1 MKQLETLFGL
11 SADLLCVAG
20 MDGYFKRINPAFER
34 VLGYS
39 EAELRTMP
47 FIDFVHP
54 DDRAATLAEVQTL
67 TLGEKTLH
75 FENRYR
81 CKDGSYKWLAWTS
94 VPDTEEGLLYAV
106 ARDITESKQ
115 SLDELLNDLPGMVYR
130 CRNDPDWTM
139 EFVSEGCRE
148 LTEYEPADVIDNKL
162 VSYAD
167 LVHPDDREPVWHEVQ
182 RSIGRKREF
191 QLEYRIHTASGEQKT
206 VWERGRAIY
215 DSNGE
220 VSALQGFIADITERH
235 KLKSELNQ
243 LQKMESLGQLTGGI
257 AHDFNNLLTVVL
269 GNLQLLERE
278 VSDRPEALEL
288 LRDSTESAW
297 RGAELSQR
305 LLAFSRKQM
314 LSPEVLDANVLI
326 EGMHSMLRRTL
337 GSAVDVSLKLSEAR
351 CRISI
356 DAGQLENAI
365 LNLAINA
372 RDAMPDGGRLTIGSE
387 IFCADAEYVEHS
399 PDVNPGDYVMIEVS
413 DTGNG
418 MSAEDRDRA
427 FEPFFT
433 TKETGKGTG
442 LGLSMVYGLIK
453 QSGGHV
459 RLYSEPGHGTAV
471 KLFIPRWAQEGEAQP
486 SATEPRQVAPT
497 GRSERILVVEDD
509 PAVRKTV
516 LAMLSDLGY
525 ETSEVDSGRAALER
539 LQEGDNAPDLLFTDL
554 VMPGR
559 MSGVQLAEEAR
570 RLYPRLKVLLTSGFS
585 AEHVDSAMPL
595 PLLRKPYRKEQLA
608 AAVRDALVS

>member
-1 MKQLETLFGL
+1 MERLETFFGL

-20 MDGYFKRINPAFER
+20 MNGYFKRINPSFER

-39 EAELRTMP
+39 EAELKAAP

-54 DDRAATLAEVQTL
+54 DDRASTLAEVQTL
-67 TLGEKTLH
+67 TLGKKTLH

-106 ARDITESKQ
+106 ARDITESKR
-115 SLDELLNDLPGMVYR
+115 SFDDLLNDLPGMVYR

-148 LTEYEPADVIDNKL
+148 LTEYEPADLVDNTL

-167 LVHPDDREPVWHEVQ
+167 LVHPDDRETVWQEVQ
-182 RSIGRKREF
+182 NAIGKQREF
-191 QLEYRIHTASGEQKT
+191 QLEYRIRTASGEQKT
-206 VWERGRAIY
+206 VWERGRAVF
-215 DSNGE
+215 DSGGD
-220 VSALQGFIADITERH
+220 VFTLQGFIADITERH

-269 GNLQLLERE
+269 GNLQLLESE
-278 VSDRPEALEL
+278 VSDRPEASEL
-288 LRDSTESAW
+288 LRDATESAW

-326 EGMHSMLRRTL
+326 EGMHGMLRRTL
-337 GSAVDVSLKLSEAR
+337 GSAIDVGLSLSEMR

-372 RDAMPDGGRLTIGSE
+372 RDAMPDGGRLTIRSE
-387 IFCADAEYVEHS
+387 IFCADAEYVEHY

-418 MSAEDRDRA
+418 MSPEDRDRA

-442 LGLSMVYGLIK
+442 LGLSTVYGLIK
-453 QSGGHV
+453 QSSGHV
-459 RLYSEPGHGTAV
+459 RLYSERGHGTAV
-471 KLFIPRWAQEGEAQP
+471 KLFIPRCEQRGEAQP
-486 SATEPRQVAPT
+486 AGTVPQREAPA
-497 GRSERILVVEDD
+497 GGSERILVVEDD

-516 LAMLSDLGY
+516 LAMLSELGY
-525 ETSEVDSGRAALER
+525 ETSEVDSGEAALER
-539 LQEGDNAPDLLFTDL
+539 LQECGCAPDLLFTDL

-559 MSGVQLAEEAR
+559 MTGVQLAEEAR
-570 RLYPRLKVLLTSGFS
+570 RLHPQLKVLLTSGFS
-585 AEHVDSAMPL
+585 AEHVDSAMSM

-608 AAVRDALVS
+608 AAVRDALTT